1 MNNNLVFL
9 REEKD
14 YLSKDMAK
22 FLNIPPSVYSEWE
35 NNKTPIPTKRLIELA
50 SIYQINIDY
59 LLNLTTKKMTII
71 QNPTFDLNEIG
82 IRLKNIRTSLNLT
95 LRDLGKKLNCSYS
108 AFAAYERGEKLINSE
123 ILVSFAIISNY
134 SIDYILG
141 RTSTKSPL
149 TDKKKH

>member
-35 NNKTPIPTKRLIELA
+35 NNKLSISTKRLYELGEFFNV
-50 SIYQINIDY
+50 NIDY
-59 LLNLTTKKMTII
+59 LVGLSSKRINLKANKVLDQKETS
-71 QNPTFDLNEIG
+71 L
-82 IRLKNIRTSLNLT
+82 RLKEVRENMNLSMRE
-95 LRDLGKKLNCSYS
+95 LAQKLNTSSS
-108 AFAAYERGEKLINSE
+108 AISNYENNKNLILS
-123 ILVSFAIISNY
+123 SFLIELSKISNY

-141 RTSTKSPL
+141 RSNTKFIQ
-149 TDKKKH
+149 K

>member
-35 NNKTPIPTKRLIELA
+35 NNKLSISTKRLYELGEFFNV
-50 SIYQINIDY
+50 NIDY
-59 LLNLTTKKMTII
+59 LVGLSSKRINLKTNKVLDQKETS
-71 QNPTFDLNEIG
+71 L
-82 IRLKNIRTSLNLT
+82 RLKEVRENMNLSMRE
-95 LRDLGKKLNCSYS
+95 LAQKLNTSSS
-108 AFAAYERGEKLINSE
+108 AISNYENNKNLILS
-123 ILVSFAIISNY
+123 SFLIELSKISNY

-141 RTSTKSPL
+141 RSNTKFIQ
-149 TDKKKH
+149 KQ

>member
-35 NNKTPIPTKRLIELA
+35 NNKLSISTKRLYELGEFFNV
-50 SIYQINIDY
+50 NIDY
-59 LLNLTTKKMTII
+59 LVGLSSKRINLKTNKVLDQKETS
-71 QNPTFDLNEIG
+71 L
-82 IRLKNIRTSLNLT
+82 RLKEVRENMNLSIRELAQ
-95 LRDLGKKLNCSYS
+95 KLNTSSS
-108 AFAAYERGEKLINSE
+108 AISNYENNKNLILS
-123 ILVSFAIISNY
+123 SFLIELSKISNY

-141 RTSTKSPL
+141 RSNIKFIQ
-149 TDKKKH
+149 K

>member
-35 NNKTPIPTKRLIELA
+35 NNKLSISTKRLYELGEFFNVNIDYLVGLSSKRINLKTNKVLDQKETSLRLKEVRENMNLSMRELAQKLNTSSSAISNYENNKNLILSSFLIELA
-50 SIYQINIDY
+50 
-59 LLNLTTKKMTII
+59 K
-71 QNPTFDLNEIG
+71 
-82 IRLKNIRTSLNLT
+82 
-95 LRDLGKKLNCSYS
+95 
-108 AFAAYERGEKLINSE
+108 
-123 ILVSFAIISNY
+123 ISNY

-141 RTSTKSPL
+141 RSNIKFIQ
-149 TDKKKH
+149 K

>member
-35 NNKTPIPTKRLIELA
+35 NNKLSISTKRLYELGEFFNV
-50 SIYQINIDY
+50 NIDY
-59 LLNLTTKKMTII
+59 LVGLSSKRINLKTNKVLDQKETS
-71 QNPTFDLNEIG
+71 L
-82 IRLKNIRTSLNLT
+82 RLKEVRENMNLSMRE
-95 LRDLGKKLNCSYS
+95 LAQKLNTSSS
-108 AFAAYERGEKLINSE
+108 AISNYENNKNLILS
-123 ILVSFAIISNY
+123 SFLIELSKISNY

-141 RTSTKSPL
+141 RSDIKFIQ
-149 TDKKKH
+149 K

>member
-35 NNKTPIPTKRLIELA
+35 NNKLSISTKRLYELGEFFNV
-50 SIYQINIDY
+50 NIDY
-59 LLNLTTKKMTII
+59 LVGLSSKRINLKTNKVLNQKETSL
-71 QNPTFDLNEIG
+71 
-82 IRLKNIRTSLNLT
+82 RLKEVRENMNLSMRE
-95 LRDLGKKLNCSYS
+95 LAQKLNTSSS
-108 AFAAYERGEKLINSE
+108 AISNYENNKNLILS
-123 ILVSFAIISNY
+123 SFLIELSKISNY

-141 RTSTKSPL
+141 RSNIKFIQ
-149 TDKKKH
+149 K

>member
-35 NNKTPIPTKRLIELA
+35 NNKLSISTKRLYELGEFFNV
-50 SIYQINIDY
+50 NIDY
-59 LLNLTTKKMTII
+59 LVGLSSKRINLKTNKVLDQKETS
-71 QNPTFDLNEIG
+71 L
-82 IRLKNIRTSLNLT
+82 RLKEVRKNINLSMRE
-95 LRDLGKKLNCSYS
+95 LAQKLNTSSS
-108 AFAAYERGEKLINSE
+108 AISNYENNKNLILS
-123 ILVSFAIISNY
+123 SFLIELSKISNY

-141 RTSTKSPL
+141 RNNIKFIQ
-149 TDKKKH
+149 K